1 MSTTQIPQ
9 VPVDSQILAALKAL
23 LLGADVG
30 AEGVHIGRSEAD
42 PFEAGELPAVNLLA
56 LDEDVFSPVTIGAA
70 VGVPVLQTH
79 NFKLVVQVVTRG
91 GSAAEDAARSISA
104 QCAQAIALDPTLGGV
119 CRQLLT
125 PVAKQWLRDDGQEQ
139 RLARQNT
146 LYSGA
151 YRTLSTD
158 PFTAV

>member
-1 MSTTQIPQ
+1 MTSINTTATPA
-9 VPVDSQILAALKAL
+9 DSQILAALKAL
-23 LLGADVG
+23 LLAAGVQCM
-30 AEGVHIGRSEAD
+30 GVHVGRSEAD
-42 PFEAGELPAVNLLA
+42 PFEAAELPAVNLLT
-56 LDEDVFSPVTIGAA
+56 LDEDVFSPSTLGAA

-79 NFKLVVQVVTRG
+79 SFKLVVQVVTRG
-91 GSAAEDAARSISA
+91 GSTAEDAARSISA
-104 QCAQAIALDPTLGGV
+104 QCAQAIAQDPTLGGV

-151 YRTLSTD
+151 YRTYSTD
-158 PFTAV
+158 PFTTV